1 MKHFCILQTTKNYII
16 KISFLIILKLFSFL
30 INKNYSIKSWI
41 LGVNNDFSSN
51 DRENHQLKIIATTQK
66 SIYDL
71 QEETHS
77 DRYKSKKSKIKNKI
91 LRIYLSDK
99 FFFFFSRIM
108 KAARFS
114 TQRCTHAKAIFLR
127 EKEYYLFVVPDKVP

>member
-51 DRENHQLKIIATTQK
+51 DRENHQLKITATTQK

-77 DRYKSKKSKIKNKI
+77 HRYKSKKSKIKNKI

-99 FFFFFSRIM
+99 FFFFFHASW
-108 KAARFS
+108 KQHVSQHSVARMQKQFFYERRS
-114 TQRCTHAKAIFLR
+114 ITCS
-127 EKEYYLFVVPDKVP
+127 

>member
-16 KISFLIILKLFSFL
+16 KILFLIILKLFSFL

-41 LGVNNDFSSN
+41 LDVNNDFSSN
-51 DRENHQLKIIATTQK
+51 DRENHQLKITTTTQK

-71 QEETHS
+71 QEEIHS
-77 DRYKSKKSKIKNKI
+77 HRYKSKKSKIKNKI

-99 FFFFFSRIM
+99 FFFFFFTHHESSTFLNTTLHAC
-108 KAARFS
+108 KSNFS
-114 TQRCTHAKAIFLR
+114 TR
-127 EKEYYLFVVPDKVP
+127 EGVLPVRSSW

>member
-51 DRENHQLKIIATTQK
+51 DRENHQLKITATTQK

-77 DRYKSKKSKIKNKI
+77 HRYKNKNVKLKI
-91 LRIYLSDK
+91 RFYEFIYLTNS
-99 FFFFFSRIM
+99 FFFHASWKQHVSQHSVARMQKQFFYERRSITC
-108 KAARFS
+108 S
-114 TQRCTHAKAIFLR
+114 
-127 EKEYYLFVVPDKVP
+127 

>member
-41 LGVNNDFSSN
+41 LDVNNDFSSN
-51 DRENHQLKIIATTQK
+51 DRENHQLKITTTTQK

-77 DRYKSKKSKIKNKI
+77 HRYKSKNVKLKI
-91 LRIYLSDK
+91 RFYEFIYLTNS
-99 FFFFFSRIM
+99 FFFFFTHHESSTFLNTALHAC
-108 KAARFS
+108 KSNFS
-114 TQRCTHAKAIFLR
+114 TR
-127 EKEYYLFVVPDKVP
+127 EGVLPVRSSW

>member
-41 LGVNNDFSSN
+41 LDVNNDFSSN
-51 DRENHQLKIIATTQK
+51 DRENHQLKITTTTQK

-71 QEETHS
+71 QEETH
-77 DRYKSKKSKIKNKI
+77 RYKSKNVKLKI
-91 LRIYLSDK
+91 RFYEFIYLTNS
-99 FFFFFSRIM
+99 FFFFSRIM

>member
-16 KISFLIILKLFSFL
+16 KILFLIILKLFSFL

-41 LGVNNDFSSN
+41 LDVNNDFSSN
-51 DRENHQLKIIATTQK
+51 DRENHQLKITTTTQK

-77 DRYKSKKSKIKNKI
+77 HRYKSKNVKLKI
-91 LRIYLSDK
+91 RFYEFIYLTNS
-99 FFFFFSRIM
+99 FFFFHASW
-108 KAARFS
+108 KQHVSQHSVARMQKQFFYERRS
-114 TQRCTHAKAIFLR
+114 ITCS
-127 EKEYYLFVVPDKVP
+127 

>member
-16 KISFLIILKLFSFL
+16 KILFLIILKLFFFL

-41 LGVNNDFSSN
+41 LDVNNDFSSN
-51 DRENHQLKIIATTQK
+51 DRENHQLKITTTTQK

-77 DRYKSKKSKIKNKI
+77 HRYKSKNVKLKI
-91 LRIYLSDK
+91 RFYEFIYLTNS
-99 FFFFFSRIM
+99 FFFFFQASW
-108 KAARFS
+108 KQHVSQHSVARMQKQFFYERRS
-114 TQRCTHAKAIFLR
+114 ITCS
-127 EKEYYLFVVPDKVP
+127 

>member
-41 LGVNNDFSSN
+41 LDVNNDFSSN
-51 DRENHQLKIIATTQK
+51 DRENHQLKITTTTQK

-77 DRYKSKKSKIKNKI
+77 HRYKSKNVKLKI
-91 LRIYLSDK
+91 RFYEFIYLTNS
-99 FFFFFSRIM
+99 FFFFSRIM

>member
-51 DRENHQLKIIATTQK
+51 DRENHQLKITATTQK

-77 DRYKSKKSKIKNKI
+77 HRYKSKKSKIKNKI

-99 FFFFFSRIM
+99 FFFFFTHHESSTFLNTALHAC
-108 KAARFS
+108 KSNFS
-114 TQRCTHAKAIFLR
+114 TR
-127 EKEYYLFVVPDKVP
+127 EGVLPVRSSW